1 MDDRRDRE
9 LNRLR
14 NQLTML
20 TSDLLEEWI
29 RDYADTL
36 SDAQKAA
43 KLAVIANEMMADRR
57 KLRKRIEAAIALLE
71 D

>member
-43 KLAVIANEMMADRR
+43 KLAVIANEMMVDRR